1 MEHLM
6 VEVVQA
12 RMSELRAEADNDRLV
27 HLSRAVRRAEQKAH
41 PHHTRPGLVR
51 RVLALW

>member
-27 HLSRAVRRAEQKAH
+27 HLSRAVRRAERQ
-41 PHHTRPGLVR
+41 HTRPGLVR
-51 RVLALW
+51 RVLALR

>member
-12 RMSELRAEADNDRLV
+12 RMSDLRAEADQDRLV
-27 HLSRAVRRAEQKAH
+27 HLARAVRRAAQEERT
-41 PHHTRPGLVR
+41 HHNRPSLVR
-51 RVLALW
+51 RVLALR